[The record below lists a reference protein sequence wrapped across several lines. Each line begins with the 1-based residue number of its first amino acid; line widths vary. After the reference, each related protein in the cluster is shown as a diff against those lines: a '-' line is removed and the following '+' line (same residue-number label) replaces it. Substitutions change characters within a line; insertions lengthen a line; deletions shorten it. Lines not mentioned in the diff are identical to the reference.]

1 MCDDFTAREEDKA
14 LASQGLS
21 RREFAAIGSAGL
33 IAACSGGESG
43 ASDATLAIDNV
54 MVPTPDGTADAL
66 FIRPKRGKHPGVVM
80 WPDIAG
86 LREAYRQMAARLAA
100 SGFAVL
106 VVNHYYRVARAP
118 LLATMAEWRSPEG
131 QAKLKPAIASLSPA
145 GTVRDA
151 TAFVAW
157 LDKQPAVD
165 RRRKIGTQG
174 YCQTGSFA
182 LRTAGALPGRV
193 GAAASFHGAGL
204 VTPGGD
210 SPHLELA
217 KSRAS
222 FLIAIARNDDARSP
236 ADKSVLADAAKAA
249 QRPAEIE
256 VYGADHGWCTLDA
269 PTYDKAEADRAWGR
283 LLNLYKGL

>member
-54 MVPTPDGTADAL
+54 MVPTPDGTAEAL

-100 SGFAVL
+100 SAFAVL